1 MAVTI
6 CTIGA
11 AGHGKT
17 TLTAA
22 IMYCLGVAYPTLQ
35 SDSIAGADASG
46 VSHETYATPA
56 HEYAHADG
64 PASQRDA
71 MVAGLP
77 KVDAAILVVSATDGP
92 MPGTRD
98 SIATARKAGIA
109 NLAVYLN
116 KSDLLAD
123 PEMLELIELE
133 VRDLLGSQGYSG
145 DSLPVIAG
153 SATEAL
159 ASSGTPND
167 PKASTVFAL
176 VAAIEKNVPA
186 GVN

>member
-35 SDSIAGADASG
+35 DGSIAGADASG
-46 VSHETYATPA
+46 VSREAYATPA
-56 HEYAHADG
+56 HEYAHVDC

-71 MVAGLP
+71 MFAGLP
-77 KVDAAILVVSATDGP
+77 KMDAAILVVSATDGP

-133 VRDLLGSQGYSG
+133 VRELLGSQGYPG
-145 DSLPVIAG
+145 DSLPVITG

-159 ASSGTPND
+159 ASAGTPDD

-176 VAAIEKNVPA
+176 VAAVEKNVPA